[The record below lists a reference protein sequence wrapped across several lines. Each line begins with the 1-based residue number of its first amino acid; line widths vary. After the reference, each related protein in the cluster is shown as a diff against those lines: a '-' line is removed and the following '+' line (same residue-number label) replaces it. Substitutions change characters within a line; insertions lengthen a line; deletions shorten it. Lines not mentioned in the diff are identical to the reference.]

1 MNALSVIWP
10 SQSPWSA
17 RRLVMLSAFVAGL
30 AFLLLLSVAGLLVT
44 LAAVAFLVTF
54 ALAWRST
61 SFGVGAVLLTVPVQ
75 GVAEVTA
82 GPVSLTWT
90 KIIVA
95 AAVMA
100 WGLRVLLGDVP
111 LRFDLVAGTYTI
123 YVAVLMAS
131 VVNARDLDAWAE
143 EVYRWGIAL
152 VVYVMAASAA
162 RERWFGRTV
171 LATTAVAVIGVS
183 IAGMIQVTTGAGPAS
198 FTVNGLTRAYAA
210 FGEPNP
216 FAAYLEMTVPLL
228 VAVALAGLRID
239 LGRGRV
245 TAPERLV
252 WVWTAAVA
260 FGCIALMLT
269 QSRGGWLGFLA
280 GMAAVLLL
288 TGGRARWL
296 LMAGAAALVI
306 VLLAASVI
314 GPIGERVSVD
324 AIATRGNVQVTPD
337 NFSVQE
343 RLAHWRAGI
352 AMAEAHPLLGV
363 GAGNFSDRF
372 REFTPVWRFRISRGH
387 AHNSYIQAAAQSGLA
402 GLAAYLALLGAVAL
416 RLGGRM
422 RTVDKRTRSLVIG
435 AIGVTVAVMVH
446 GMFDYLH
453 VLSLG
458 LQLSA
463 VWALADAGVSSDDL
477 AGDGVW
483 RDEVDLG

>member
-1 MNALSVIWP
+1 MLAL
-10 SQSPWSA
+10 A
-17 RRLVMLSAFVAGL
+17 LLVAHFV
-30 AFLLLLSVAGLLVT
+30 VGLLVA
-44 LAAVAFLVTF
+44 LAIVAFLVTF
-54 ALAWRST
+54 VAGWRAT
-61 SFGVGAVLLTVPVQ
+61 SLGVGAVLLTAPVQ
-75 GVAEVTA
+75 GVAEVA
-82 GPVSLTWT
+82 VGPVSLTWT

-111 LRFDLVAGTYTI
+111 LRLDIVAGTFAI

-152 VVYVMAASAA
+152 VLYVMAASAA

-171 LATTAVAVIGVS
+171 LAATAIAVIGVS
-183 IAGMIQVTTGAGPAS
+183 IAGMVQVVSGAGPAS

-228 VAVALAGLRID
+228 AAVALAGLRID
-239 LGRGRV
+239 FDRRRIV
-245 TAPERLV
+245 ARERLV
-252 WVWTAAVA
+252 WGWTIAAA
-260 FGCIALMLT
+260 CGSIALVLT
-269 QSRGGWLGFLA
+269 QSRGGWLGFTA

-296 LMAGAAALVI
+296 LMAGAAALIIV
-306 VLLAASVI
+306 VLLAPLI
-314 GPIGERVSVD
+314 GPIGERVSLD

-352 AMAEAHPLLGV
+352 AMAEAYPLLGV
-363 GAGNFSDRF
+363 GAGNFSARF

-422 RTVDKRTRSLVIG
+422 RAVDRRTRSLVIG

-463 VWALADAGVSSDDL
+463 VWALVDIRSDD
-477 AGDGVW
+477 AAADGA
-483 RDEVDLG
+483 RCDEAHLG

>member
-1 MNALSVIWP
+1 
-10 SQSPWSA
+10 
-17 RRLVMLSAFVAGL
+17 
-30 AFLLLLSVAGLLVT
+30 
-44 LAAVAFLVTF
+44 
-54 ALAWRST
+54 
-61 SFGVGAVLLTVPVQ
+61 
-75 GVAEVTA
+75 
-82 GPVSLTWT
+82 
-90 KIIVA
+90 
-95 AAVMA
+95 
-100 WGLRVLLGDVP
+100 
-111 LRFDLVAGTYTI
+111 
-123 YVAVLMAS
+123 
-131 VVNARDLDAWAE
+131 
-143 EVYRWGIAL
+143 
-152 VVYVMAASAA
+152 
-162 RERWFGRTV
+162 
-171 LATTAVAVIGVS
+171 
-183 IAGMIQVTTGAGPAS
+183 
-198 FTVNGLTRAYAA
+198 
-210 FGEPNP
+210 
-216 FAAYLEMTVPLL
+216 VPLL

-252 WVWTAAVA
+252 WVWTAAAV

-477 AGDGVW
+477 AGDDVW

>member
-1 MNALSVIWP
+1 VVILAL
-10 SQSPWSA
+10 A
-17 RRLVMLSAFVAGL
+17 
-30 AFLLLLSVAGLLVT
+30 LLVAQFVVGPLGA
-44 LAAVAFLVTF
+44 LAIIAFLVTF
-54 ALAWRST
+54 ALGWRST
-61 SFGVGAVLLTVPVQ
+61 SLGVGAILLTVPVQ
-75 GVAEVTA
+75 GVAEVA
-82 GPVSLTWT
+82 VGPASLTWT

-111 LRFDLVAGTYTI
+111 LRLDLVAGTLAI

-131 VVNARDLDAWAE
+131 VVNARDFDAWAE

-152 VVYVMAASAA
+152 VVYLMAASAA

-171 LATTAVAVIGVS
+171 LATTAIAVIGVA
-183 IAGMIQVTTGAGPAS
+183 IAGMIQVVTRAGPAS

-216 FAAYLEMTVPLL
+216 FEAYLEMTVPLL
-228 VAVALAGLRID
+228 IAVALAGLRID
-239 LGRGRV
+239 FARRRI
-245 TAPERLV
+245 AARERLI
-252 WVWTAAVA
+252 WVWTAAAALGV
-260 FGCIALMLT
+260 IALMLT

-296 LMAGAAALVI
+296 LMAGGAVLVI
-306 VLLAASVI
+306 VLLAAPVI
-314 GPIGERVSVD
+314 GPIGERVSLD

-352 AMAEAHPLLGV
+352 AMAEAYPLLGV
-363 GAGNFSDRF
+363 GAGNFSTRF

-402 GLAAYLALLGAVAL
+402 GLVAYLALLGAVAL

-422 RTVDKRTRSLVIG
+422 RAVDRRTRSLVIG

-463 VWALADAGVSSDDL
+463 VWALANADVSSDDL
-477 AGDGVW
+477 AGNGA
-483 RDEVDLG
+483 RRNEVDRG